1 MRLGLVGGYLARFV
15 RFCTLFWGVSARA
28 GRSGR
33 GKDKDGADL
42 CGLPPLPQ
50 EQGHGKDGAPS
61 FFCGRDDFSDIL
73 THEIHLWRITS
84 IVRFWELKARRV
96 GLVYFSIQVVCFVWF
111 ICGTR
116 IRGA

>member
-1 MRLGLVGGYLARFV
+1 MLLMGLVLEGGYLVCFV
-15 RFCTLFWGVSARA
+15 HFCTTFLGRFGA
-28 GRSGR
+28 GGR

-50 EQGHGKDGAPS
+50 EHGHGKDGAPS